1 MSTGGSA
8 QKYDIV
14 IFGAT
19 GFTGQFVVD
28 EVARIAEEERVTWA
42 VAGRKMDRLQK
53 VLEQSGQRTGK
64 SLEDTPIIIADSSA
78 EQSILDMCKQA
89 RVVLNCVGPYRFH
102 GSQVVRACIEGGAS
116 HIDISGE
123 PQFLENMQLL
133 YNAKAK
139 DAGVY
144 IIGSCGFDSIPADL
158 GVVFMKSKFQGDL
171 NSVECY
177 ISLTSGP
184 EGAAINYATYESAV
198 HGFAHQ
204 GELPAIRKQLFP
216 SPLPRSKHKVPRRSA
231 VFKSGL
237 MDKWCFPFLG
247 SDKSVVTRTQ
257 RYNYDVKKSRPIQF
271 SPYMCVDSF
280 LYMVL
285 MVVFGTLFGLFAKF
299 SITRN
304 ILLQFP
310 GLFTVG
316 LVKKGGPSKKQI
328 EGTSFSM
335 TFFGEGYSDKLDDP
349 EAQHENPPDKKIQTK
364 VIGPE
369 PGYVTTPI
377 CMVQA
382 GLMILKERSKL
393 PSGGGV
399 YTPGA
404 AFGETSLITRL
415 DKRNVKFQV
424 LES

>member
-1 MSTGGSA
+1 MSTGESA
-8 QKYDIV
+8 RKYDIV

-28 EVARIAEEERVTWA
+28 EVARIAEEEGVTWA

-64 SLEDTPIIIADSSA
+64 TLEDTPIIIADSSA

-102 GSQVVRACIEGGAS
+102 GNQVVRACIEGGAS

-133 YNAKAK
+133 YNTKAK
-139 DAGVY
+139 EAGIY
-144 IIGSCGFDSIPADL
+144 IVGSCGFDSIPADL
-158 GVVFMKSKFQGDL
+158 GIVFLKSKFQGDL

-177 ISLTSGP
+177 VSLKSGP

-204 GELPAIRKQLFP
+204 GELPDIRKQLFP
-216 SPLPRSKHKVPRRSA
+216 SPLPRSKHKAPRRSETMA
-231 VFKSGL
+231 TTAIHRGFTV
-237 MDKWCFPFLG
+237 LG

-271 SPYMCVDSF
+271 SPYLCIDSF

-299 SITRN
+299 SITRS

-349 EAQHENPPDKKIQTK
+349 EAQHETPPDKKIQTK

-377 CMVQA
+377 CMVQS
-382 GLMILKERSKL
+382 GLMILKEKSKL
-393 PSGGGV
+393 PSDGGV